1 MKMKKTILLLLSAF
15 FCLAASA
22 LDVVK
27 NGKPCAE
34 IVLDAKAP
42 QGVKLAAQDLQHFV
56 EKISGAK
63 LEIVPA
69 PTGKFKNRLFV
80 GENEFT
86 KKLGYR
92 LPAFKSSGYDILIKD
107 DYAVLSGPSTIFPP
121 LKYSRENIKEYWK
134 YVGGK
139 YDVEQFRHGGGKFR
153 KSVGIFANDD
163 IGPFH
168 AVSALLESLGVRFYA
183 PYEDGTVIPESKN
196 ISLKAGR
203 ITKEAAYDH
212 RDWYHSGDEAE
223 GHLWLKRLKNGVR
236 SGIVMNHTTRNLLRY
251 KDEMRK
257 LHPNWYTEMAPGKYY
272 EGAMTQGG
280 IPRYTDPDFQNAM
293 ADWLDKMLT
302 TYPMLSA
309 VTAGAPDGQHVWDW
323 RDRSKYLKPGVSD
336 KQAYANMMWD
346 FHVAIAGKLKKT
358 HPDKKLIWWC
368 QYNDNLPTNIDPK
381 NIPDNLIFRPYG
393 VAPETLVMK
402 HIYDSRV
409 QYMPR
414 FIKVFGK
421 RDKGVGWEYWLPYR
435 YPYMPRYP
443 IFFPYVLQKYR
454 QEMQQYSSGVF
465 VEVSSSYKSEGN
477 RDRKTQWRLGEA
489 KLLAPMMYIDCKLLW
504 DPNLDMKALLDEYY
518 RLYFGPAEKE
528 MRAFFEYAEKI
539 WCRNE
544 SRSVTETSGFLKEK
558 EIPEYFRLLAEAK
571 AKTAPGSVYR
581 RRIEYLEKGY
591 APLKKLFSSL
601 KREGPLFRI
610 NQYKSKAEPDCD
622 LSTYRWW
629 QPMPDNQTAAPI
641 RKNRTEASF
650 TLSEDRKFL
659 QIAVRCYEARM
670 DKLAADCRKND
681 DPGIFS
687 DDLVEIYIDT
697 PERSYFKVCV
707 NANGMIW
714 DECTDTTIITRD
726 TLPGLWNPGTR
737 AAVKKYADRWEV
749 EVVIPTADFGKLGP
763 TRQYPWGLNICR
775 TRVVDRGVKNAQSF
789 SLAPTGGPYKTQKF
803 WARVWKR

>member
-1 MKMKKTILLLLSAF
+1 MKMKRPILLLFAAL
-15 FCLAASA
+15 FCLSASA

-27 NGKPCAE
+27 DGKPCAE
-34 IVLDAKAP
+34 IVLDARTP
-42 QGVKLAAQDLQHFV
+42 QGVKLAAQDLQHFL

-69 PTGKFKNRLFV
+69 PTGKFRNRLFV

-92 LPAFKSSGYDILIKD
+92 LPAFKSSGYDILVKD
-107 DYAVLSGPSTIFPP
+107 DYAVLSGPSTIYPP
-121 LKYSRENIKEYWK
+121 LKYTPKNLQEYWK

-139 YDVEQFRHGGGKFR
+139 YGLHCFDHGGGKFR

-196 ISLKAGR
+196 ISLKNGR
-203 ITKEAAYDH
+203 ITREAAYDH
-212 RDWYHSGDEAE
+212 RDWYHPGDEAE
-223 GHLWLKRLKNGVR
+223 GHLWLKRLKNGVA
-236 SGIVMNHTTRNLLRY
+236 SPIVLNHTTRNLISNPVN
-251 KDEMRK
+251 RK
-257 LHPNWYTEMAPGKYY
+257 LHPNWYTEEAPGKFYA
-272 EGAMTQGG
+272 GAMNQGG
-280 IPRYTDPDFQNAM
+280 IPRFTDPDFQNAM
-293 ADWLDKMLT
+293 IAWVEKLLD
-302 TYPMLSA
+302 TYPMLCA
-309 VTAGAPDGQHVWDW
+309 VTCGAPDGGHVWDW
-323 RDRSKYLKPGVSD
+323 RDREKYLKPGVSAA
-336 KQAYANMMWD
+336 QAYANLMWD
-346 FHVAIAGKLKKT
+346 FHVAIADRLRKT
-358 HPDKKLIWWC
+358 HPDKKLFWWC
-368 QYNDNLPTNIDPK
+368 QYNDTVPDNIDP
-381 NIPDNLIFRPYG
+381 NHIPDNLIFRPGG

-402 HIYDSRV
+402 HVFDSRLQV
-409 QYMPR
+409 PQRYAR
-414 FIKVFGK
+414 TFGK
-421 RDKGVGWEYWLPYR
+421 RAKGVGWEYWLPYR

-443 IFFPYVLQKYR
+443 IFYPHVLQKYR
-454 QEMQQYSSGVF
+454 QAMLPYSNGMFAEISA
-465 VEVSSSYKSEGN
+465 SYKSEGN

-489 KLLAPMMYIDCKLLW
+489 KLMAPMVYINCKLLW

-528 MRAFFEYAEKI
+528 MLAFFEYAEKI

-544 SRSVTETSGFLKEK
+544 SRTVTETSGFLKEK
-558 EIPEYFRLLAEAK
+558 EIPEFFRLLAAAK
-571 AKTAPGSVYR
+571 AKTETGSVYR

-601 KREGPLFRI
+601 KRSGPLFRI
-610 NQYKSKAEPDCD
+610 NSYKAKTEPDCD

-659 QIAVRCYEARM
+659 QIAVRCYESRM
-670 DKLAADCRKND
+670 DKLAAACRKND
-681 DPGIFS
+681 DKGIFS

-697 PERSYFKVCV
+697 PERNYFKVCV
-707 NANGMIW
+707 NPNGVIW
-714 DECTDTTIITRD
+714 DECTDVTIITRD
-726 TLPGLWNPGTR
+726 TLPILWNPGTR
-737 AAVKKYADRWEV
+737 AAVRKYADRWEV

-789 SLAPTGGPYKTQKF
+789 AIAPTGGPYRTQKY
-803 WARVWKR
+803 WARIWKR